1 MKIYEEKDASCVAFW
16 GGACDNFEI
25 LQNKGLLNEFD
36 LLCEEI
42 FEGEAS
48 ETQINDFLW
57 FEWDY
62 ICECLGIEEKSE
74 DYEDDDEEIDLYEL
88 LEE

>member
-1 MKIYEEKDASCVAFW
+1 MKIYKEKRASDISFW
-16 GGACDNFEI
+16 SGACDNFEM
-25 LQNKGLLNEFD
+25 LQNKGLLQEFD

-48 ETQINDFLW
+48 EAQINDFLW
-57 FEWDY
+57 FDFDY
-62 ICECLGIEEKSE
+62 ICECLGIEESGE
-74 DYEDDDEEIDLYEL
+74 DYEDDDEKIDLYEL

>member
-1 MKIYEEKDASCVAFW
+1 MKIYEEKNASDISFW

-25 LQNKGLLNEFD
+25 LDNMGLLQEFD
-36 LLCEEI
+36 ILCEEI
-42 FEGEAS
+42 FGGEAS
-48 ETQINDFLW
+48 ETQLNDFLW

-62 ICECLGIEEKSE
+62 ICECLGIKEESV
-74 DYEDDDEEIDLYEL
+74 EDDDEEIDMYEL